1 MISQIFPDLRKIK
14 VGVVG
19 LAYKNNTNT
28 LRRSVAYN
36 LCKTL
41 EKEAKK
47 VYAFDKHI
55 NEDKNVFA
63 ENLQKILN
71 ECNCIVIFSK
81 HLDPGVFT
89 EPGIFKNKT
98 ILDPNGVYSEE
109 FKSVPDCVYMRVGR
123 I

>member
-1 MISQIFPDLRKIK
+1 LKK
-14 VGVVG
+14 
-19 LAYKNNTNT
+19 K
-28 LRRSVAYN
+28 
-36 LCKTL
+36 
-41 EKEAKK
+41 AKG

-81 HLDPGVFT
+81 HLDQGVFT